1 MVHLEK
7 PHRKAGL
14 HHMSEEQATRV
25 MEPAAGNPF
34 KNAVAQFDA
43 VADLIHL
50 DGGIRSELRTCQREL
65 TVNFPVQ
72 MDDGSRK
79 MFTGYRV
86 QHNNALGPHKGGIR
100 FHPDVTLDEVK
111 ALAMWMTWKCSVVG
125 LPYGGG
131 KGGVIVN
138 PRQLSVAELEN
149 LTRRYASEISPI
161 IGTWKDVPAPDVN
174 TTGQIMAWMMDTIS
188 KEKGEA
194 VPGVITGKPLEVFG
208 SEGRFEATGRGIL
221 YIAQEACP
229 YKGSTLQGAKVAIQ
243 GFGNAGSVAACLL
256 HDVDAIVVAASDTSG
271 GVYNDKGID
280 AEALTRFKRAG
291 GRLAESGFGDVITN
305 AELLT
310 LPVDVLVP
318 AAFEGQITAKNAAD
332 VKAPI
337 ILEAANGP
345 ISPEADLI
353 LEDKGAFV
361 VPDILA
367 SSGGVIVSYFEWV
380 QNIQGYY
387 WDEEEVNQRL
397 HRIITKAFRQVA
409 QVAEREKL
417 PMRKAAGV
425 VAVQRVVDA
434 VKARGIYP

>member
-1 MVHLEK
+1 
-7 PHRKAGL
+7 
-14 HHMSEEQATRV
+14 
-25 MEPAAGNPF
+25 MEPAVGNPF
-34 KNAVAQFDA
+34 ENAVAQFDA
-43 VADLIHL
+43 VADLIRL
-50 DGGIRSELRTCQREL
+50 DGGIRNELRTCQREL

-86 QHNNALGPHKGGIR
+86 QHNNALGPYKGGIR
-100 FHPDVTLDEVK
+100 FHPEVTIDEVK

-138 PRQLSVAELEN
+138 PRELSVAELEN

-256 HDVDAIVVAASDTSG
+256 HDVDAIIVAASDTSG